1 MLKNATIIIPDISG
15 YTDFLTKTELEHS
28 SHIINELL
36 DLLVDCNNIELGD
49 NILEVEMDRGAGCV
63 RI

>member
-28 SHIINELL
+28 SHIINELI
-36 DLLVDCNNIELGD
+36 DLLVDCNNIELGN